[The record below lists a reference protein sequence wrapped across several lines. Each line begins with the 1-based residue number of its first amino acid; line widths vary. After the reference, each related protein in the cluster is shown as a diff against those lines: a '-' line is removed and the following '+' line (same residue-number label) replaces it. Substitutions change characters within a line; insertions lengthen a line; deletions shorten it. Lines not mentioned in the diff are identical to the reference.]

1 MAIHK
6 HIFNSP
12 LKLDTSG
19 GGVVA
24 PQVIMLGL
32 SPYFPHWR
40 FVTTRLV
47 GFASVP
53 YKRSHTFKS
62 VCCTSSHFRTAWK
75 RSYRTSLEI
84 FEFGLWFSENCGR
97 FIWFV
102 NVRQD
107 RQSSKQ
113 HLCYMPRIYRL
124 LLKKNWKFVENLQ
137 NLWKGIYGQTT
148 IQVRAHL
155 YPVTGGVFEGL

>member
-1 MAIHK
+1 
-6 HIFNSP
+6 
-12 LKLDTSG
+12 
-19 GGVVA
+19 
-24 PQVIMLGL
+24 MLGL

-75 RSYRTSLEI
+75 RSFRKSLEI
-84 FEFGLWFSENCGR
+84 FEFGLGFSENCGS
-97 FIWFV
+97 FKQFV

-107 RQSSKQ
+107 RQSS
-113 HLCYMPRIYRL
+113 IYVICPENFGYSL
-124 LLKKNWKFVENLQ
+124 KNWKFVENLQ

-148 IQVRAHL
+148 IQVRDHL
-155 YPVTGGVFEGL
+155 YPITGGVFEGLQFSQLFAIWVKNFPFSYLARHSIWRCLRC